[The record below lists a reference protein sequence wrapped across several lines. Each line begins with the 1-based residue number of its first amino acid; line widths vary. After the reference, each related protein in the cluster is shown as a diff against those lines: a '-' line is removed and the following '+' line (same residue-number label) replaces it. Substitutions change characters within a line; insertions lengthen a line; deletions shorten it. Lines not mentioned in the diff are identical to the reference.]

1 MLGLHH
7 VQLGTEVGGAASDE
21 WPQTDVFTGV
31 VMVKQFKYQTHM
43 LGERRPRATSKPIDC
58 SRY

>member
-1 MLGLHH
+1 
-7 VQLGTEVGGAASDE
+7 
-21 WPQTDVFTGV
+21 
-31 VMVKQFKYQTHM
+31 VKQIKYQTHM